1 MAIAASNA
9 QNFKLWQF
17 IAQAI
22 EMRRQGVDRRTSK
35 LLGSWDCRGG
45 VGCTR
50 IKRGSSGAVT
60 TT

>member
-1 MAIAASNA
+1 MAIAASDA

-45 VGCTR
+45 VGCTEVK
-50 IKRGSSGAVT
+50 KREL
-60 TT
+60 